1 MRVRHIAF
9 KLYYD
14 GSAFHGFQRQPGV
27 RTVEGEI
34 LRVLG
39 SHDYLYGGPREAL
52 YSAAGRTDAGVHA
65 LGQVVGF
72 LSTCDPLDAALL
84 VNRELEPQ
92 VYVWGIRGD
101 ALPGFHARYWAV
113 ERTYAYLADP
123 PPGADPFLAETVL
136 SGFRGLRRYPVESGS
151 PYRRVT
157 RIGVELWEG
166 FLVIK
171 VSGDSFARRQVR
183 RMVGMVEAAAQGSY
197 ASYASVKPADPER
210 LVLLDVVYPFSF
222 HVPRSLAEGL
232 ERLVCGKEGPI
243 HRYLCRH
250 AASLSGG
257 AGT

>member
-1 MRVRHIAF
+1 MRARHVAF

-34 LRVLG
+34 LRVLA
-39 SHDYLYGGPREAL
+39 SHDCLYGGDPREAL

-65 LGQVVGF
+65 MGQVVGF
-72 LSTCDPLDAALL
+72 LTTCDPLDTALL
-84 VNRELEPQ
+84 INRELGPH
-92 VYVWGIRGD
+92 VYVWGVRGE
-101 ALPGFHARYWAV
+101 APPEFHARYWAV
-113 ERTYAYLADP
+113 ERTYVYLAGPLD
-123 PPGADPFLAETVL
+123 ADPFLVETVL
-136 SGFRGLRRYPVESGS
+136 SGFKGVRRYPVDSGS

-183 RMVGMVEAAAQGSY
+183 RMVGMVMAAARGAY
-197 ASYASVKPADPER
+197 ASYSSARPAAPGR

-222 HVPRSLAEGL
+222 HVPGSLARGL
-232 ERLVCGKEGPI
+232 VEVLCGKGGPV
-243 HRYLCRH
+243 HRYLCRI
-250 AASLSGG
+250 ARRFSG